1 LDILFTENGKPKT
14 ENGIYQDGLA
24 MLVHQYH
31 TRFVRPPNPT
41 AQHLRCFAHLEGDI
55 REVLPYLNTVLHG
68 HQFCP
73 ELPSLTLK
81 YHAKLIT
88 LTSHEIAINMVKDQ
102 AEAEDI
108 LQWLKQEINATWDR
122 RGEITPSFEVAVAP
136 RVLDVL
142 KFLPR
147 TNCRACGQPTCMVL
161 AVQVCQGAQGLAAC
175 PGLDSENLQGLREYL
190 GQFQL
195 PD

>member
-1 LDILFTENGKPKT
+1 
-14 ENGIYQDGLA
+14 
-24 MLVHQYH
+24 MLVNQFL
-31 TRFVRPPNPT
+31 TKFVRPPNPT
-41 AQHLRCFAHLEGDI
+41 AQHLRCFAHLDGDI
-55 REVLPYLNTVLHG
+55 REVLPYLNTVLKG

-73 ELPSLTLK
+73 EPPSLTLK

-88 LTSHEIAINMVKDQ
+88 LTSQEIAINMVKDQ
-102 AEAEDI
+102 TEAEDM
-108 LQWLKQEINATWDR
+108 LTWLKEEINATWER
-122 RGEITPSFEVAVAP
+122 RGEITPSFEVAVQP

-147 TNCRACGQPTCMVL
+147 TNCRACGQPTCMVF
-161 AVQVCQGAQGLAAC
+161 AVQVCQGAQGFSAC
-175 PGLDSENLQGLREYL
+175 PCLDAEILQGLRAYL

>member
-1 LDILFTENGKPKT
+1 LYRFN
-14 ENGIYQDGLA
+14 QDGLA
-24 MLVHQYH
+24 MLVNQYH
-31 TRFVRPPNPT
+31 TKFVRPPNPT
-41 AQHLRCFAHLEGDI
+41 AQHLRCFAHLDGDI
-55 REVLPYLNTVLHG
+55 GEVLPYLNTVLHG

-73 ELPSLTLK
+73 EPPSLTLK

-108 LQWLKQEINATWDR
+108 LAWLKQESNATWER
-122 RGEITPSFEVAVAP
+122 RGEITPSFEVAVPP

-142 KFLPR
+142 KFLPH
-147 TNCRACGQPTCMVL
+147 TNCGACGQPTCMVF

-175 PGLDSENLQGLREYL
+175 PGLESENLHGLRAYL